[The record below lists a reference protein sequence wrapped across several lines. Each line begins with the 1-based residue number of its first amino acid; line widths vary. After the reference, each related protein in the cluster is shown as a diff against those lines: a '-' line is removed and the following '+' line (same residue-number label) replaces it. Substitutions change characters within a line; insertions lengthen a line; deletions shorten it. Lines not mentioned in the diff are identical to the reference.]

1 MLRDTVRSIE
11 TFIINIPRDVPYL
24 GAARPGEEPNRF
36 GYLVRK
42 DNRTLY
48 PTTDKSVIVKV
59 TTQDGHVGWGE
70 TYGICAPRVVCVLIE
85 ELLAPVV
92 EGRDPFDVQVIWEDL
107 YDLMRVRGYH
117 SGFYLDALAGIDI
130 ALWDLCGKLAGQPL
144 HKLLGG
150 ARRTSIPAYVSGLP
164 KPTLP
169 ERIALAKE
177 WMGRGFNAFKVHAVM
192 SADSIVEDFAALRS
206 ELGPKADLMVDLHWM
221 FSPAEAISLIKALE
235 PYRLTLVE
243 APCKPE
249 DIQGLAQIAR
259 ASAIPIAAGEEW
271 RTVFDARA
279 RLEQGAVS
287 ILQPE
292 MGHKGI
298 TQFMRIARLGEAY
311 HARIMPH
318 ATIGTGIFMAAS
330 LHASAALLNLP
341 YHEYQPSI
349 FDRNTK
355 LLKGAMGCDKGQFTV
370 PDGPG
375 LGVEPDDALWQYV
388 VDS

>member
-1 MLRDTVRSIE
+1 MRDSVKSIE
-11 TFIINIPRDVPYL
+11 TFIIDIPRDTPYL
-24 GAARPGEEPNRF
+24 GAAKPGEAPNAR

-42 DNRTLY
+42 ENRTLY
-48 PTTDKSVIVKV
+48 PTSDKSVIVKV
-59 TTQDGHVGWGE
+59 TTHEGRVGWGE

-117 SGFYLDALAGIDI
+117 SGFYLDAIAGIDI

-150 ARRTSIPAYVSGLP
+150 SRRDTIPAYVSGLP
-164 KPTLP
+164 KPTLA
-169 ERIALAKE
+169 ERIDLARE
-177 WMGRGFNAFKVHAVM
+177 WMAKGFNAFKIHAVM
-192 SADSIVEDFAALRS
+192 SHDSIVEDFAALRA
-206 ELGPKADLMVDLHWM
+206 ELGPGVELMVDLHWM
-221 FSPAEAISLIKALE
+221 FTPAEAIALIQRLE

-259 ASAIPIAAGEEW
+259 AAKIPIAAGEEW

-279 RLEQGAVS
+279 RLELGAVS

-292 MGHKGI
+292 MGHTGV
-298 TQFMRIARLGEAY
+298 TQFMRMARLGEAY
-311 HARIMPH
+311 HGKIMPH

-330 LHASAALLNLP
+330 LHAAATLLNLP

-349 FDRNTK
+349 FDRNSQ
-355 LLKGAMGCDKGQFTV
+355 LLRGNMTCRAGQFTV
-370 PDGPG
+370 PEGHG

-388 VDS
+388 VES